1 MSFSIV
7 TSSWFR
13 FSFPLGLLLLIAFG
27 IDNVTALISANESI
41 SINLPYVLFT
51 ATIVLGHVFKQ
62 SRCAMVGTAMLVTYW
77 IIQNSLQSPLSTGTT
92 LLELSLLAFSLP
104 AACLAIYPFKDNT
117 IRSKGFAS
125 YLAILV
131 LFVIWSQ
138 LTLNYVVDT
147 GANQQD
153 YALLYVAPEV
163 SRLPLVL
170 VLYLTAVVLSC
181 AIAVLKFNQIIDAAV
196 YSSVLIASSTFVFF
210 HVSYIS
216 SALFSLSGILLLIY
230 LMSAS
235 YELAFNDRLTG
246 IPGRLALESDL
257 KHLGRKY
264 SLAMLDID
272 HFKAFNDTYGHD
284 TGDDVL
290 KLVASKLR
298 EVGGNARVYR
308 YGGEEFT
315 VLFKGKFADD
325 AWDHLEE
332 LRISIEEYELALRNM
347 GARPKDNKE
356 GSKKR
361 NNSKKSDTVSLTISI
376 GVADSYEA
384 RDTAVVLK
392 AADQALYKAKQ
403 TGRNRVVAAQ

>member
-13 FSFPLGLLLLIAFG
+13 FSFPLGLLLLIALG
-27 IDNVTALISANESI
+27 IDNVTALISSNESI
-41 SINLPYVLFT
+41 SLNLPYVLFT
-51 ATIVLGHVFKQ
+51 ASIVLGHVFKQ
-62 SRCAMVGTAMLVTYW
+62 SRCAMVATAMLLTYW
-77 IIQNSLQSPLSTGTT
+77 VIQNYLQSPLSTGTT
-92 LLELSLLAFSLP
+92 LLELSLLSFSLP

-125 YLAILV
+125 YLIILA
-131 LFVIWSQ
+131 LFVIWSL

-147 GANQQD
+147 GVNQQD
-153 YALLYVAPEV
+153 YALLYAVPEI
-163 SRLPLVL
+163 SRLPLIL
-170 VLYLTAVVLSC
+170 VLYLVAVALCCS
-181 AIAVLKFNQIIDAAV
+181 IAVLRFNQIVDAAV
-196 YSSVLIASSTFVFF
+196 YSSVLIASATFIFF
-210 HVSYIS
+210 HVHYIS

-235 YELAFNDRLTG
+235 YELAFTDRLTG

-272 HFKAFNDTYGHD
+272 HFKSFNDTYGHD

-290 KLVASKLR
+290 KLVASKLS

-315 VLFKGKFADD
+315 VLFKGKFTDD

-332 LRISIEEYELALRNM
+332 LRKSIEEYELAIRNM
-347 GARPKDNKE
+347 DSRPKDHKE

-361 NNSKKSDTVSLTISI
+361 TKNKKPATVSLTISI
-376 GVADSYEA
+376 GVADSYDD
-384 RDTAVVLK
+384 RDTDIVLK